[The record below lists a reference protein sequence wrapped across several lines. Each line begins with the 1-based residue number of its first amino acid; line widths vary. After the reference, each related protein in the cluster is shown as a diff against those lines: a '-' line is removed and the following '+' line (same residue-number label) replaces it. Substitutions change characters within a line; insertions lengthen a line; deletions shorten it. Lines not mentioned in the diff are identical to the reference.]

1 MDFFHIILLLGA
13 GVIGG
18 ILSTVIGGASIVTFP
33 VLLATGIPPVTAII
47 SNTVALVPG
56 NLLAAMYDRAQMP
69 PLGRSFATLV
79 AVSVSGA
86 LLGAVLLLLTPER
99 VFAVLVPL
107 LLGFA
112 TLLFGYAPR
121 IAAWLRTRSRAVEG
135 QRLHRWSG
143 SVTALVPVSIYGGY
157 FGAGLGVLVLG
168 VLSVATGGDY
178 RSANVAKNLVVC
190 FNSLGASLF
199 FAARG
204 SVAWPQA
211 LTMMA
216 GALVGAV
223 IGARIAQVLP
233 NGVARGMV
241 VVLGAALTSIYAWR
255 YWF

>member
-1 MDFFHIILLLGA
+1 MDSFHIILLLGA

-69 PLGRSFATLV
+69 PLGRSFATLA

-121 IAAWLRTRSRAVEG
+121 IAAWLRTRTQADTQG
-135 QRLHRWSG
+135 LHRWSA

>member
-18 ILSTVIGGASIVTFP
+18 ILSTVIGGAPVVTFS
-33 VLLATGIPPVTAII
+33 VLLATGISPVAAVV
-47 SNTVALVPG
+47 SHTVALVPG
-56 NLLAAMYDRAQMP
+56 NLVAALYDPAQMP

-86 LLGAVLLLLTPER
+86 LLGAVLLLQTPER

-135 QRLHRWSG
+135 QNLHRWSG

-178 RSANVAKNLVVC
+178 CSAQVAEK
-190 FNSLGASLF
+190 
-199 FAARG
+199 
-204 SVAWPQA
+204 
-211 LTMMA
+211 
-216 GALVGAV
+216 LVGGFYNPRA
-223 IGARIAQVLP
+223 P
-233 NGVARGMV
+233 PFF
-241 VVLGAALTSIYAWR
+241 S
-255 YWF
+255 

>member
-1 MDFFHIILLLGA
+1 MDLFHVVALLIA

-18 ILSTVIGGASIVTFP
+18 TISTVIGGASIVTFP
-33 VLLATGIPPVTAII
+33 VLLATGIPPVTAIV

-86 LLGAVLLLLTPER
+86 LLGAVLLLQTPER

-135 QRLHRWSG
+135 QNLHRWSG

-157 FGAGLGVLVLG
+157 FGAGLACWC
-168 VLSVATGGDY
+168 SACS
-178 RSANVAKNLVVC
+178 RSRPAGIIALPMSRRIWWCV
-190 FNSLGASLF
+190 SIASALPSF
-199 FAARG
+199 SPRAAR
-204 SVAWPQA
+204 WP
-211 LTMMA
+211 
-216 GALVGAV
+216 G
-223 IGARIAQVLP
+223 R
-233 NGVARGMV
+233 
-241 VVLGAALTSIYAWR
+241 
-255 YWF
+255 